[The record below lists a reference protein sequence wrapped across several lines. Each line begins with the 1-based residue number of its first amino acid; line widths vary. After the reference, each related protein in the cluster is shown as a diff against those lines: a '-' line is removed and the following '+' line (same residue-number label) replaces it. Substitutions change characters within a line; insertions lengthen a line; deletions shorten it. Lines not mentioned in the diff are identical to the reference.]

1 MKKRKIIIL
10 IKLLILKRE
19 NILLNI
25 LIQPIVIITDH
36 RYQKM
41 NNFWHMEHLMI
52 RYWKY
57 TT

>member
-52 RYWKY
+52 RY
-57 TT
+57 